1 MAKSTVKKR
10 SIALR
15 DRKTSVTLENE
26 FWKALKEIA
35 ATQRTT
41 ISELVDTIASRR
53 HLRVKLS
60 SAIRLFVLDYFRK
73 IAKS

>member
-1 MAKSTVKKR
+1 MVKSAVKKR

-35 ATQRTT
+35 MERRTT
-41 ISELVDTIASRR
+41 ITELVNTIEGRR
-53 HLRVKLS
+53 HPTVNLS
-60 SAIRLFVLDYFRK
+60 SAIRLFVLEHYRT
-73 IAKS
+73 IAGS

>member
-1 MAKSTVKKR
+1 MIEPAVKKR

-35 ATQRTT
+35 KERRTT
-41 ISELVDTIASRR
+41 ISELVGTIEGGR
-53 HLRVKLS
+53 HPAVNLS
-60 SAIRLFVLDYFRK
+60 SAIRLFVLEHYRS
-73 IAKS
+73 IAAS